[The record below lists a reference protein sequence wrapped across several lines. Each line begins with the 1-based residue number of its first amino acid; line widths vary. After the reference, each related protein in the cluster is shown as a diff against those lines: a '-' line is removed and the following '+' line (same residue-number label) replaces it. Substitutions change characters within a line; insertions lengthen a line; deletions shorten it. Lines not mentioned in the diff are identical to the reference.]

1 MKHAA
6 VVLAAGGSTRLGRPK
21 QLLTRDGETLVHRAV
36 RLAAATHPAR
46 LIAVIGAHAQAVA
59 GALGIIA
66 VDNRLECVV
75 NPHWGSG
82 LAGSLIAAADTLQD
96 FDGAVLILVCDQPAL
111 EEHHLRALLDGT
123 VVSPSGCA
131 ATRHGA
137 RLGAP
142 AVVSMQVLASAR
154 ALHGDSGLGARLS
167 VLPDVWTLDAPELAY
182 DLDTP
187 EDVRDAQARKWL
199 DP

>member
-46 LIAVIGAHAQAVA
+46 LLVVVGANLDEVTA
-59 GALGIIA
+59 ALQIIA
-66 VDNRLECVV
+66 VDQRLELVA
-75 NPHWGSG
+75 NPHWQTG
-82 LAGSLIAAADTLQD
+82 LAGSVTAAASALRG
-96 FDGAVLILVCDQPAL
+96 FNGAVLMLACDQPAL
-111 EEHHLRALLDGT
+111 EEHHLRALLGGAAE
-123 VVSPSGCA
+123 SPIGCA

-137 RLGAP
+137 RLGVP
-142 AVVSMQVLASAR
+142 ARVTSSLLADASE
-154 ALHGDSGLGARLS
+154 LQGDTGLGARLS
-167 VLPDVWTLDAPELAY
+167 ALRGVWTLDAPELTH

-187 EDVRDAQARKWL
+187 DDVRDAKAKGWL